1 METLPDSDAMTISF
15 KDLIEIMCVSGFL
28 NAGVRWPRLRKAYEK
43 AAEVLGKD
51 HPFATRRFLTDG
63 YSVLLKINDKFLLDL
78 VSDQFALFELLKSY
92 LKTDGLDFADEF
104 AARWWPMGKRKPI
117 FIDGRLSF
125 GQPVVIQGVP
135 TLVLYRAYLAERRGG
150 TDTTDG
156 ASTRQIID
164 QKTVLHV
171 ARWYSIATR
180 SVRAAVEYETR
191 LAA

>member
-1 METLPDSDAMTISF
+1 MGTLPESDAMTISF
-15 KDLIEIMCVSGFL
+15 RDLIEIMCVSGFL
-28 NAGVRWPRLRKAYEK
+28 NAGVRWPRLRKAYAK

-78 VSDQFALFELLKSY
+78 VSDQFALFEVLRPY
-92 LKTDGLDFADEF
+92 LKTDGLEFADDF
-104 AARWWPMGKRKPI
+104 AARWWPMGKQKPV

-125 GQPVVIQGVP
+125 GQPVVTQGVP
-135 TLVLYRAYLAERRGG
+135 TLVLHRAYLAERRAR
-150 TDTTDG
+150 
-156 ASTRQIID
+156 ASIITSASPQAVD
-164 QKTVLHV
+164 RKIIRYV
-171 ARWYSIATR
+171 ADWYSIAPR